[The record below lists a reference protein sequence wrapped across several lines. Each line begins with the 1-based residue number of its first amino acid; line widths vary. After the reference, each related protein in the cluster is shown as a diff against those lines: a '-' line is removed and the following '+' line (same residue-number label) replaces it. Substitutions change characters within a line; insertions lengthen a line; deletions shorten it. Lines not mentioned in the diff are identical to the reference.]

1 MHQTLWRRVE
11 NLLDIRKDFFLSKM
25 DSAQTITLRPAY
37 NDGII
42 IRNDRIITRH
52 SRIVMVETMGR
63 TYTPK
68 ERIGNLLCV
77 KEMHFPEQPLD

>member
-1 MHQTLWRRVE
+1 
-11 NLLDIRKDFFLSKM
+11 M

-68 ERIGNLLCV
+68 ERIENLLCV